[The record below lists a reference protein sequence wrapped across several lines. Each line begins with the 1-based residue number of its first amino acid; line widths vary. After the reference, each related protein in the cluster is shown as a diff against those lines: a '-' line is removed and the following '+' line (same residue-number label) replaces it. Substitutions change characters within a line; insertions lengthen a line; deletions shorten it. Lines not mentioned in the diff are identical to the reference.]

1 MNDFISEN
9 FRFIGIFVLL
19 FVAWRWLAAAMKS
32 SQRNGKTNFSGPW
45 NAPAP
50 ASVRRAMAVDSLGL
64 TSAIRAS
71 AIRAAQQKS
80 QDTVFQQSQTE
91 VHMNPISALVFIVF
105 VGGAV
110 LSHLAGLPIGITIV
124 LALTGIFLGYSIK
137 MAQQWERAVIL
148 RLGKL
153 QAVKGPGLFILIPI
167 VDAVAT
173 WIDQRIRT
181 TEVNA
186 EQALTKDTVPVNVDA
201 IVFWMVHDAER
212 AALEIA
218 DYNSAVQRVAQ
229 TSLRE
234 MIGSSV
240 LSELLSERKTA
251 DANLKEVIGAKTA
264 EWGVTV
270 NSVEIRDVAIPDN
283 LQDAMSR
290 QAQAEREKQA
300 RVILGSAE
308 EEVAQKFV
316 NAAKLYASSP
326 EALQLRAMNIIYE
339 TTKERGATI
348 LMPTSM
354 VDAMNP
360 GAAAFALNMARTD
373 AGQPAASVPS
383 VPRKDG

>member
-1 MNDFISEN
+1 MSE
-9 FRFIGIFVLL
+9 RGVVLVAFVLL
-19 FVAWRWLAAAMKS
+19 ALWGMALGRGAKVKRNDSGAWKRPPAALGRAAAFE
-32 SQRNGKTNFSGPW
+32 T
-45 NAPAP
+45 
-50 ASVRRAMAVDSLGL
+50 LGL
-64 TSAIRAS
+64 QNIKIPSNRTS
-71 AIRAAQQKS
+71 
-80 QDTVFQQSQTE
+80 TE
-91 VHMNPISALVFIVF
+91 VHMNPISAVIFIIF
-105 VGGAV
+105 IGGAV
-110 LSHLAGLPIGITIV
+110 LARLADMPISITVV
-124 LALTGIFLGYSIK
+124 LALIGIFLGYSVK

-153 QAVKGPGLFILIPI
+153 HAVKGPGLFILIPI
-167 VDAVAT
+167 FDAVAT

-218 DYNSAVQRVAQ
+218 DYVSAVQRVAQ

-240 LSELLSERKTA
+240 LSELLSDRKTA
-251 DANLKEVIGAKTA
+251 DAALKEVIGAKTA

-300 RVILGSAE
+300 RVTLGSAE

-316 NAAKLYASSP
+316 NAAKLYAAHP

-360 GAAAFALNMARTD
+360 GLAMALASRTVNLQ
-373 AGQPAASVPS
+373 QPTAEEPRPAPATSVPQ
-383 VPRKDG
+383 VPRGN